1 MTLGDRC
8 DEIVRL
14 IDEALVKP
22 GGPPGRVTPPPTVGR
37 VTPPPTGGGATRPP
51 TAGRA
56 YSPSS
61 PHPGRADAL
70 LTPYRWPVPDGRWRA
85 QGPGPANR
93 AG

>member
-8 DEIVRL
+8 DEIVQL
-14 IDEALVKP
+14 IDEALVVP
-22 GGPPGRVTPPPTVGR
+22 GGPPGRVT
-37 VTPPPTGGGATRPP
+37 RPP

-56 YSPSS
+56 RSPSS
-61 PHPGRADAL
+61 PLPGRADAP

-93 AG
+93 AS

>member
-22 GGPPGRVTPPPTVGR
+22 GGPPGRVTPPPT
-37 VTPPPTGGGATRPP
+37 
-51 TAGRA
+51 AGRA

-70 LTPYRWPVPDGRWRA
+70 LTPYRWPVPDGGRRA

>member
-14 IDEALVKP
+14 IDEALVEP
-22 GGPPGRVTPPPTVGR
+22 GGPPGQATRRPTGGRATPPPTVGR
-37 VTPPPTGGGATRPP
+37 AH
-51 TAGRA
+51 
-56 YSPSS
+56 SPSS
-61 PHPGRADAL
+61 PLPGRDDAL

>member
-14 IDEALVKP
+14 IDEALVEP
-22 GGPPGRVTPPPTVGR
+22 GGPPGRATSPLTV
-37 VTPPPTGGGATRPP
+37 
-51 TAGRA
+51 GRA

-61 PHPGRADAL
+61 PLPGRDDAL
-70 LTPYRWPVPDGRWRA
+70 LTPYRWPVPDGGRRA